1 MKVESFRVKK
11 QTTMSEFKQMLAEK
25 WGVAVERQRFWM
37 WATRQNRSVRPSTP
51 LLGPNEHT
59 LRVCDIRV
67 RPLQLVTG
75 IDMQ

>member
-1 MKVESFRVKK
+1 MKK
-11 QTTMSEFKQMLAEK
+11 QTTMLEFKQMLAEK

-51 LLGPNEHT
+51 LLGPNEDA

-67 RPLQLVTG
+67 RSLQLVVKGVDTLLE
-75 IDMQ
+75 IYR